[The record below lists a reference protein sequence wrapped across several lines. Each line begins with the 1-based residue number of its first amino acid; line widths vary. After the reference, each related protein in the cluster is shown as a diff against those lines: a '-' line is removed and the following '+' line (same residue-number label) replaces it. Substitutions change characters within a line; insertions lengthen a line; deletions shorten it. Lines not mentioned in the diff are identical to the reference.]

1 MKKILVVDDDTSLRL
16 YMQEELA
23 DMGYAVKTASSAPEA
38 LKIIEKEDLDLV
50 ILDIRMPGMTGIE
63 ALPRILGL
71 KERLPVIINT
81 AYSQYKEDFMAW
93 AANAYV
99 VKSSD
104 LTELKEKVQELL
116 HPKTTH
122 NAQIVA

>member
-1 MKKILVVDDDTSLRL
+1 MKRILVVDDDTSLRIYL
-16 YMQEELA
+16 QEELI
-23 DMGYAVKTASSAPEA
+23 DMGYEVITASNAPEA
-38 LKIIEKEDLDLV
+38 LKIVEHENIDLV

-71 KERLPVIINT
+71 KEHLPVILNP
-81 AYSQYKEDFMAW
+81 AYSQYKDDFTAW

-99 VKSSD
+99 VKSFD

-116 HPKTTH
+116 KEKKPETQTGG
-122 NAQIVA
+122 